1 MSDDRVKIL
10 IVVDEPF
17 NLDLLEQELGEDYDV
32 VS

>member
-10 IVVDEPF
+10 IVVNEPF